1 MWDAAVMDA
10 AVTDAAVTDAA
21 ARRTPNMYDV
31 AARAGV
37 SHQTVSRVVNGFDS
51 IRPETR
57 DRVLAAISELG
68 YRRNVAARTLATR
81 RSRAIGVLAPAVT
94 DYGPTS
100 TVQGIE
106 VAARAAGYHSLVTTA
121 ADDRDS
127 IVSGLGFLL
136 DQAIEALVV
145 IAPQQRVLEALR
157 ELDIR
162 VPIATLQAV
171 ELGSGTAV
179 SVDQAAGA
187 LLVMEHL
194 LALGHRRIQ
203 HLSGPLET
211 LEAAA
216 RHAAYEAA
224 LRAASLAVPEL
235 IVGDWTAESGSRA
248 ASRLAADT
256 TAVFSANDQMA
267 LGLIHGLVDLG
278 RRVPHDVSVVGFD
291 DVPEARFYLPSLTTV
306 RQDFEQIGRVAVE
319 SLIRQIEGG
328 TAPQVAPLDAQL
340 IVRDSTAAPR
350 S

>member
-1 MWDAAVMDA
+1 
-10 AVTDAAVTDAA
+10 
-21 ARRTPNMYDV
+21 MYDV

-51 IRPETR
+51 IRPATR
-57 DRVLAAISELG
+57 DRVLAAIAELG
-68 YRRNVAARTLATR
+68 YRRNVAARTLATSR
-81 RSRAIGVLAPAVT
+81 TRAIGVLAPAVT

-171 ELGSGTAV
+171 ELGTGTVV

-187 LLVMEHL
+187 GLVMDHL
-194 LALGHRRIQ
+194 LGLGHRDIQ
-203 HLSGPLET
+203 HLAGPIEF

-216 RHAAYEAA
+216 RRSAYERA
-224 LRAASLAVPEL
+224 LVSAGTPVPEIL
-235 IVGDWTAESGSRA
+235 VGDWTAESGYRA
-248 ASRLAADT
+248 ASLLDPSA

-267 LGLIHGLVDLG
+267 LGLVHGLVALG
-278 RRVPHDVSVVGFD
+278 RQVPRDVSVVGFD
-291 DVPEARFYLPSLTTV
+291 DVPEARFYLPALTTV
-306 RQDFEQIGRVAVE
+306 RQDFGQIGRVAVE
-319 SLIRQIEGG
+319 SLIRQIEGEAAEHIPPLEARLVVRES
-328 TAPQVAPLDAQL
+328 TAPPA
-340 IVRDSTAAPR
+340 R
-350 S
+350 

>member
-1 MWDAAVMDA
+1 M
-10 AVTDAAVTDAA
+10 TDGT
-21 ARRTPNMYDV
+21 ARRSPNMYDV

-37 SHQTVSRVVNGFDS
+37 SHQTVSRVVNGFGS
-51 IRPETR
+51 VRPETR

-68 YRRNVAARTLATR
+68 YRRNVAARTLATS

-106 VAARAAGYHSLVTTA
+106 VAAREAAYHSLVTTA
-121 ADDRDS
+121 GDDHDS

-162 VPIATLQAV
+162 LPIATLQAV

-179 SVDQAAGA
+179 SVDQFAGA
-187 LLVMEHL
+187 SLVMEHL
-194 LALGHRRIQ
+194 LALGHLRIQ
-203 HLSGPLET
+203 HLAGPVEF

-216 RHAAYEAA
+216 RREAYEQA
-224 LRAASLAVPEL
+224 LRSVGLPVPEIL
-235 IVGDWTAESGSRA
+235 VGDWTAESGYRA
-248 ASRLAADT
+248 ASILDPRT

-267 LGLIHGLVDLG
+267 LGLVHGLVARG
-278 RRVPHDVSVVGFD
+278 KRIPHDVSVVGFD
-291 DVPEARFYLPSLTTV
+291 DVPEARFYLPALTTV

-328 TAPQVAPLDAQL
+328 PAEHVAPLEARL
-340 IVRDSTAAPR
+340 IVRGSTAPP
-350 S
+350 SS

>member
-1 MWDAAVMDA
+1 
-10 AVTDAAVTDAA
+10 
-21 ARRTPNMYDV
+21 MYDV

-37 SHQTVSRVVNGFDS
+37 SHQTVSRVVNGFES

-57 DRVLAAISELG
+57 DRVQAAIADLG

-121 ADDRDS
+121 AHDRES
-127 IVSGLGFLL
+127 IISGLGFLL

-157 ELDIR
+157 ELDITL
-162 VPIATLQAV
+162 PIATLQAV
-171 ELGSGTAV
+171 DLGSGTAV
-179 SVDQAAGA
+179 SVDQSSGA
-187 LLVMEHL
+187 RLVMAHL
-194 LALGHRRIQ
+194 LALGHRHIQ
-203 HLSGPLET
+203 HVAGPLEFF
-211 LEAAA
+211 EAAA
-216 RHAAYEAA
+216 RRTSYERALEAA
-224 LRAASLAVPEL
+224 GLPIAEV
-235 IVGDWTAESGSRA
+235 IVGDWTAESGYEA
-248 ASRLAADT
+248 ASRLAPDT
-256 TAVFSANDQMA
+256 TAVFSGNDQMA
-267 LGLIHGLVDLG
+267 LGLIHGLADVG

-291 DVPEARFYLPSLTTV
+291 DVPEARFYLPALTTV
-306 RQDFEQIGRVAVE
+306 RQDFEQVGRVAVE

-328 TAPQVAPLDAQL
+328 PTEHIAPLDAQL
-340 IVRDSTAAPR
+340 IVRDSTGAAP

>member
-1 MWDAAVMDA
+1 MTRRGKGER
-10 AVTDAAVTDAA
+10 VTDGSV
-21 ARRTPNMYDV
+21 RRSPNMYDV

-57 DRVLAAISELG
+57 DRVLVAIAELG
-68 YRRNVAARTLATR
+68 YRQNVAARALATS

-162 VPIATLQAV
+162 LPIATLQAI

-179 SVDQAAGA
+179 SVDQSAGA
-187 LLVMEHL
+187 RLVMTHL
-194 LALGHRRIQ
+194 LELGHRHIQ
-203 HLSGPLET
+203 HLAGPLEF

-216 RHAAYEAA
+216 RRTAYADALAAAGLTA
-224 LRAASLAVPEL
+224 PEV
-235 IVGDWTAESGSRA
+235 IEGDWTAESGYRA
-248 ASRLAADT
+248 ASRLAPET
-256 TAVFSANDQMA
+256 TAVFSGNDQMA
-267 LGLIHGLVDLG
+267 LGLVHGLVDLG
-278 RRVPHDVSVVGFD
+278 RRVPEDVSVVGFD
-291 DVPEARFYLPSLTTV
+291 DVPESKFYLPALTTV
-306 RQDFEQIGRVAVE
+306 RQDFGRIGRVAVE
-319 SLIRQIEGG
+319 SLIRQIEG
-328 TAPQVAPLDAQL
+328 AAAEHIPPLEAQL
-340 IVRDSTAAPR
+340 IVRDSTAPPR
-350 S
+350 P

>member
-1 MWDAAVMDA
+1 MADGEV
-10 AVTDAAVTDAA
+10 
-21 ARRTPNMYDV
+21 RRSPNMYDV

-37 SHQTVSRVVNGFDS
+37 SHQTVSRVVNGFES

-57 DRVLAAISELG
+57 DRVQAAIADLG

-121 ADDRDS
+121 AHDRES
-127 IVSGLGFLL
+127 IISGLGFLL

-157 ELDIR
+157 ELDITL
-162 VPIATLQAV
+162 PIATLQAV
-171 ELGSGTAV
+171 DLGSGTAV
-179 SVDQAAGA
+179 SVDQSSGA
-187 LLVMEHL
+187 RLVMAHL
-194 LALGHRRIQ
+194 LALGHRHIQ
-203 HLSGPLET
+203 HVAGPLEFF
-211 LEAAA
+211 EAAA
-216 RHAAYEAA
+216 RRTSYERALEAA
-224 LRAASLAVPEL
+224 GLPIAEV
-235 IVGDWTAESGSRA
+235 IVGDWTAESGYEA
-248 ASRLAADT
+248 ASRLAPDT
-256 TAVFSANDQMA
+256 TAVFSGNDQMA
-267 LGLIHGLVDLG
+267 LGLIHGLADVG

-291 DVPEARFYLPSLTTV
+291 DVPEARFYLPALTTV
-306 RQDFEQIGRVAVE
+306 RQDFEQVGRVAVE

-328 TAPQVAPLDAQL
+328 PTEHIAPLDAQL
-340 IVRDSTAAPR
+340 IVRDSTGAAP

>member
-1 MWDAAVMDA
+1 
-10 AVTDAAVTDAA
+10 
-21 ARRTPNMYDV
+21 MYDV

-68 YRRNVAARTLATR
+68 YRRNVAARTLATS

-121 ADDRDS
+121 ADDRGS

-194 LALGHRRIQ
+194 LALGHRQIQ
-203 HLSGPLET
+203 HLSGPLES

-224 LRAASLAVPEL
+224 LRAAGLPAPEL
-235 IVGDWTAESGSRA
+235 IVGDWTAESGSHA

-278 RRVPHDVSVVGFD
+278 RRVPRDVSVVGFD

-328 TAPQVAPLDAQL
+328 AAPQVAPLDAQL
-340 IVRDSTAAPR
+340 IVRDSTAPPR

>member
-1 MWDAAVMDA
+1 
-10 AVTDAAVTDAA
+10 
-21 ARRTPNMYDV
+21 MYDV

-37 SHQTVSRVVNGFDS
+37 SHQTVSRVVNGFGS

-57 DRVLAAISELG
+57 DRVVAAIAELG
-68 YRRNVAARTLATR
+68 YRQNVAARALATS

-106 VAARAAGYHSLVTTA
+106 VAARSAGYHSLVTTA

-162 VPIATLQAV
+162 LPIATLQAI

-179 SVDQAAGA
+179 SVDQSAGA
-187 LLVMEHL
+187 RLVMRHL
-194 LALGHRRIQ
+194 LELGHRHIQ
-203 HLSGPLET
+203 HLAGPLEF

-216 RHAAYEAA
+216 RRTAYDDALAAAG
-224 LRAASLAVPEL
+224 LAIPEV
-235 IVGDWTAESGSRA
+235 IEGDWTAESGYRA
-248 ASRLAADT
+248 ASRLAPDT
-256 TAVFSANDQMA
+256 TAVFSGNDQMA
-267 LGLIHGLVDLG
+267 LGLVHGLVDLG
-278 RRVPHDVSVVGFD
+278 RRVPDDVSVVGFD
-291 DVPEARFYLPSLTTV
+291 DVPEAKFYLPALTTV
-306 RQDFEQIGRVAVE
+306 RQDFGRIGRVAVE

-328 TAPQVAPLDAQL
+328 AAEHIAPLEAQL
-340 IVRDSTAAPR
+340 IVRDSTAPPR

>member
-1 MWDAAVMDA
+1 
-10 AVTDAAVTDAA
+10 
-21 ARRTPNMYDV
+21 MYDV

>member
-1 MWDAAVMDA
+1 
-10 AVTDAAVTDAA
+10 
-21 ARRTPNMYDV
+21 MYDV

-37 SHQTVSRVVNGFDS
+37 SHQTVSRVLNGFGS

-57 DRVLAAISELG
+57 DRVLSAISELG
-68 YRRNVAARTLATR
+68 YRRNVAARTLATS

-106 VAARAAGYHSLVTTA
+106 IAARTAGYHSLVTTA

-162 VPIATLQAV
+162 LPIATLQAV
-171 ELGSGTAV
+171 ELGTGTAV

-187 LLVMEHL
+187 GLVMNHL
-194 LALGHRRIQ
+194 LGLGHRHIQ
-203 HLSGPLET
+203 HLAGPIEF

-216 RHAAYEAA
+216 RRAAYEHA
-224 LRAASLAVPEL
+224 LGSAGIPMPEILA
-235 IVGDWTAESGSRA
+235 GDWTAESGFSA
-248 ASRLAADT
+248 ASRLAPQT
-256 TAVFSANDQMA
+256 TAVFSGNDQMA
-267 LGLIHGLVDLG
+267 LGLVHGLVALG

-306 RQDFEQIGRVAVE
+306 RQDFDQIGRVAVE

-328 TAPQVAPLDAQL
+328 PAEHIAPLDARL
-340 IVRDSTAAPR
+340 VVRESTARPR
-350 S
+350 P

>member
-1 MWDAAVMDA
+1 MTRRGKGER
-10 AVTDAAVTDAA
+10 VTDGPV
-21 ARRTPNMYDV
+21 RRSPNMYDV

-57 DRVLAAISELG
+57 DRVLVAIAELG
-68 YRRNVAARTLATR
+68 YRQNVAARALATS

-162 VPIATLQAV
+162 LPIATLQAI

-179 SVDQAAGA
+179 SVDQSAGA
-187 LLVMEHL
+187 RLVMRHL
-194 LALGHRRIQ
+194 LQLGHRHIQ
-203 HLSGPLET
+203 HLAGPLEF

-216 RHAAYEAA
+216 RRTAYADALAAAGLTA
-224 LRAASLAVPEL
+224 PEV
-235 IVGDWTAESGSRA
+235 IEGDWTAESGYRA
-248 ASRLAADT
+248 ASRLAPET
-256 TAVFSANDQMA
+256 TAVFSGNDQMA
-267 LGLIHGLVDLG
+267 LGLVHGLVDLG
-278 RRVPHDVSVVGFD
+278 RRVPEDVSVVGFD
-291 DVPEARFYLPSLTTV
+291 DVPESKFYLPALTTV
-306 RQDFEQIGRVAVE
+306 RQDFGRIGRVAVE
-319 SLIRQIEGG
+319 SLIRQIEG
-328 TAPQVAPLDAQL
+328 AAAEHIPPLEAQL
-340 IVRDSTAAPR
+340 IVRDSTAPPR
-350 S
+350 P

>member
-1 MWDAAVMDA
+1 
-10 AVTDAAVTDAA
+10 
-21 ARRTPNMYDV
+21 MYDV

-57 DRVLAAISELG
+57 DRVLVAIAELG
-68 YRRNVAARTLATR
+68 YRQNVAARALATS

-162 VPIATLQAV
+162 LPIATLQAI

-179 SVDQAAGA
+179 SVDQSAGA
-187 LLVMEHL
+187 RLVMTHL
-194 LALGHRRIQ
+194 LELGHRHIQ
-203 HLSGPLET
+203 HLAGPLEF

-216 RHAAYEAA
+216 RRTAYADALAAAGLTA
-224 LRAASLAVPEL
+224 PEV
-235 IVGDWTAESGSRA
+235 IEGDWTAESGYRA
-248 ASRLAADT
+248 ASRLAPET
-256 TAVFSANDQMA
+256 TAVFSGNDQMA
-267 LGLIHGLVDLG
+267 LGLVHGLVDLG
-278 RRVPHDVSVVGFD
+278 RRVPEDVSVVGFD
-291 DVPEARFYLPSLTTV
+291 DVPESKFYLPALTTV
-306 RQDFEQIGRVAVE
+306 RQDFGRIGRVAVE
-319 SLIRQIEGG
+319 SLIRQIEG
-328 TAPQVAPLDAQL
+328 AAAEHIPPLEAQL
-340 IVRDSTAAPR
+340 IVRDSTAPPR
-350 S
+350 P

>member
-1 MWDAAVMDA
+1 
-10 AVTDAAVTDAA
+10 
-21 ARRTPNMYDV
+21 MYDV

-57 DRVLAAISELG
+57 DRVLVAIAELG
-68 YRRNVAARTLATR
+68 YRQNVAARALATS

-162 VPIATLQAV
+162 LPIATLQAI

-179 SVDQAAGA
+179 SVDQSAGA
-187 LLVMEHL
+187 RLVMRHL
-194 LALGHRRIQ
+194 LELGHRHIQ
-203 HLSGPLET
+203 HLAGPLEF

-216 RHAAYEAA
+216 RRTAYADALAAAG
-224 LRAASLAVPEL
+224 LPVPEV
-235 IVGDWTAESGSRA
+235 IEGDWTAESGYRA
-248 ASRLAADT
+248 ASRLAPET
-256 TAVFSANDQMA
+256 TAVFSGNDQMA
-267 LGLIHGLVDLG
+267 LGLVHGLVDLG
-278 RRVPHDVSVVGFD
+278 RRVPEDVSMVGFD
-291 DVPEARFYLPSLTTV
+291 DVPESKFYLPALTTV
-306 RQDFEQIGRVAVE
+306 RQDFGRIGRVAVE
-319 SLIRQIEGG
+319 SLIRPIEG
-328 TAPQVAPLDAQL
+328 AAAEHIPPLEAQL
-340 IVRDSTAAPR
+340 IVRDSTAPPR
-350 S
+350 P

>member
-1 MWDAAVMDA
+1 
-10 AVTDAAVTDAA
+10 
-21 ARRTPNMYDV
+21 MYDV

-51 IRPETR
+51 IRPATR
-57 DRVLAAISELG
+57 DRVLAAIAELG
-68 YRRNVAARTLATR
+68 YRRNVAARTLATSR
-81 RSRAIGVLAPAVT
+81 TRAIGVLAPAVT

-171 ELGSGTAV
+171 ELGTGTAV

-187 LLVMEHL
+187 RLVMDHL
-194 LALGHRRIQ
+194 LGLGHRHIQ
-203 HLSGPLET
+203 HLAGPIEF

-216 RHAAYEAA
+216 RRSAYERA
-224 LRAASLAVPEL
+224 LASAGAAVPEVL
-235 IVGDWTAESGSRA
+235 VGDWTAESGYRA
-248 ASRLAADT
+248 ASLLDPEA

-267 LGLIHGLVDLG
+267 LGLVHGLVALG
-278 RRVPHDVSVVGFD
+278 RRVPREVSIVGFD
-291 DVPEARFYLPSLTTV
+291 DVPEARFYLPALTTV
-306 RQDFEQIGRVAVE
+306 RQDFVQIGRVAVE
-319 SLIRQIEGG
+319 SLIRQIEGEAAEHIAPLEARLVVRES
-328 TAPQVAPLDAQL
+328 TAPPS
-340 IVRDSTAAPR
+340 R
-350 S
+350 

>member
-1 MWDAAVMDA
+1 MTDGAV
-10 AVTDAAVTDAA
+10 
-21 ARRTPNMYDV
+21 RRSPNMYDV

-37 SHQTVSRVVNGFDS
+37 SHQTVSRVVNGFGG

-57 DRVLAAISELG
+57 DRVLAAIAELG
-68 YRRNVAARTLATR
+68 YRQNVAARALATS

-106 VAARAAGYHSLVTTA
+106 VAARAAGYYSLVTTA

-162 VPIATLQAV
+162 LPIATLQAI

-179 SVDQAAGA
+179 SVDQKAGA
-187 LLVMEHL
+187 GLVMAHL
-194 LALGHRRIQ
+194 LELGHRRIQ
-203 HLSGPLET
+203 HLAGPLEF

-216 RHAAYEAA
+216 RRTAYADVLTAAGLTA
-224 LRAASLAVPEL
+224 PEV
-235 IVGDWTAESGSRA
+235 IEGDWTAESGYRA
-248 ASRLAADT
+248 ASRLAPET
-256 TAVFSANDQMA
+256 TAVFSGNDQMA
-267 LGLIHGLVDLG
+267 LGLVHGLVDLG
-278 RRVPHDVSVVGFD
+278 RRVPGDVSVVGFD
-291 DVPEARFYLPSLTTV
+291 DVPESRFYLPALTTV
-306 RQDFEQIGRVAVE
+306 RQDFGRIGRVAVE

-328 TAPQVAPLDAQL
+328 AAEHIPPLDAEL
-340 IVRDSTAAPR
+340 IVRDSTAPPR

>member
-10 AVTDAAVTDAA
+10 AVTDTAV
-21 ARRTPNMYDV
+21 RRTPNMYDV

-145 IAPQQRVLEALR
+145 IAPQQRALEALR

-187 LLVMEHL
+187 MLVMEHL

-278 RRVPHDVSVVGFD
+278 RSVPRDVSVVGFD

-328 TAPQVAPLDAQL
+328 TAPQVAPLEAQL

>member
-1 MWDAAVMDA
+1 
-10 AVTDAAVTDAA
+10 
-21 ARRTPNMYDV
+21 MYDV

-37 SHQTVSRVVNGFDS
+37 SHQTVSRVVNGFGS

-68 YRRNVAARTLATR
+68 YRRNVAARTLATS

-106 VAARAAGYHSLVTTA
+106 VAARTAGYHSLVTTA

-136 DQAIEALVV
+136 DQAVEALVV
-145 IAPQQRVLEALR
+145 IAPQERVLVALR

-179 SVDQAAGA
+179 SVDQSAGA
-187 LLVMEHL
+187 RLVMAHL
-194 LALGHRRIQ
+194 LELGHRRIQ
-203 HLSGPLET
+203 HLAGPLEYF
-211 LEAAA
+211 EAAA
-216 RHAAYEAA
+216 RSAAYELA
-224 LRAASLAVPEL
+224 LKGAGLPRAETV
-235 IVGDWTAESGSRA
+235 VGDWTAESGYRA
-248 ASRLAADT
+248 ASRIARDT
-256 TAVFSANDQMA
+256 TAVFSGNDQMA
-267 LGLIHGLVDLG
+267 LGLVHGLVDLG

-291 DVPEARFYLPSLTTV
+291 DVPEAKFYLPALTTV

-319 SLIRQIEGG
+319 SLIRQIEG
-328 TAPQVAPLDAQL
+328 APAERVPPLEAQL
-340 IVRDSTAAPR
+340 MVRDSTAPPPG
-350 S
+350 

>member
-1 MWDAAVMDA
+1 
-10 AVTDAAVTDAA
+10 
-21 ARRTPNMYDV
+21 MYDV

-37 SHQTVSRVVNGFDS
+37 SHQTVSRVVNGFGS

-57 DRVLAAISELG
+57 DRVLAAIAELG
-68 YRRNVAARTLATR
+68 YRQNVAARALATS

-106 VAARAAGYHSLVTTA
+106 VAARAASYYSLVTTA

-162 VPIATLQAV
+162 LPIATLQAI

-179 SVDQAAGA
+179 SVDQKAGA
-187 LLVMEHL
+187 GLVMAHL
-194 LALGHRRIQ
+194 FELGHRRIQ
-203 HLSGPLET
+203 HLAGPLEF

-216 RHAAYEAA
+216 RRTAYADALAAAGLTA
-224 LRAASLAVPEL
+224 PEV
-235 IVGDWTAESGSRA
+235 IEGDWTAESGYRA
-248 ASRLAADT
+248 ASRLAPET
-256 TAVFSANDQMA
+256 TAVFSGNDQMA
-267 LGLIHGLVDLG
+267 LGLVHGLVDLG
-278 RRVPHDVSVVGFD
+278 RRVPEDVSVVGFD
-291 DVPEARFYLPSLTTV
+291 DVPESRFYLPALTTV
-306 RQDFEQIGRVAVE
+306 RQDFARIGRVAVE

-328 TAPQVAPLDAQL
+328 AAEHIPPLDAEL
-340 IVRDSTAAPR
+340 IVRDSTAPPR

>member
-1 MWDAAVMDA
+1 M
-10 AVTDAAVTDAA
+10 TDGTV
-21 ARRTPNMYDV
+21 RRSPNMYDV

-37 SHQTVSRVVNGFDS
+37 SHQTVSRVVNGFGS

-57 DRVLAAISELG
+57 DRVLVAIAELG

-121 ADDRDS
+121 ADDRES

-157 ELDIR
+157 ALDIR
-162 VPIATLQAV
+162 LPIATLQAV

-179 SVDQAAGA
+179 SVDQSAGA
-187 LLVMEHL
+187 GLVMDHL
-194 LALGHRRIQ
+194 LALGHVRIQ
-203 HLSGPLET
+203 HLAGPIEF

-216 RHAAYEAA
+216 RRAAYERA
-224 LRAASLAVPEL
+224 LESSGVHIPEVV
-235 IVGDWTAESGSRA
+235 VGDWTAESGYRA
-248 ASRLAADT
+248 ASRLDPGT
-256 TAVFSANDQMA
+256 TAVFSGNDQMA
-267 LGLIHGLVDLG
+267 LGLVHGLVALG

-291 DVPEARFYLPSLTTV
+291 DVPEAKFYLPALTTV
-306 RQDFEQIGRVAVE
+306 RQDFGQIGRVAVE

-328 TAPQVAPLDAQL
+328 PAEHIAPLEALLVVRESTAPP
-340 IVRDSTAAPR
+340 S